1 MERLTQR
8 TNGVVVYVGAH
19 NEEAGGQIPCEV
31 GPQGVREILARLA
44 EYEDTGLT
52 PEEIND
58 LASVRE
64 ISPEAEY
71 AINKHADS
79 IIDRL
84 DKLLA
89 QTNDDD
95 RLRELA
101 EADKEDRVVVLPA
114 VPALTPR
121 RSSLLHI
128 IEDGE
133 ILEDT
138 LYEAV
143 VGMASD
149 GSTNVVYETLSEQ
162 IGFEQADVGKT
173 VFSTREEAEKAL
185 RRAKNG

>member
-19 NEEAGGQIPCEV
+19 NEETGGQIPCEV
-31 GPQGVREILARLA
+31 GSQGVREILARLA

-52 PEEIND
+52 PEDIEALKRDWSD
-58 LASVRE
+58 LCTIIGE
-64 ISPEAEY
+64 CGG
-71 AINKHADS
+71 
-79 IIDRL
+79 IDRV
-84 DKLLA
+84 
-89 QTNDDD
+89 
-95 RLRELA
+95 RELA
-101 EADKEDRVVVLPA
+101 NADKAGRVVVLPA